1 MSTHEC
7 GSVVRQIASA
17 VILTLAIIAS
27 PAVAQKADRPAVKV
41 GDTWQFAEYYIA
53 PPQKKPN
60 LVWVITA
67 VTPAGIAGT
76 ENGAPLKLT
85 ADLNMVESPRSD
97 HSDWRL
103 LSFPLEVGKKWT
115 FSNEFVQKDVDY
127 KGRLDMSVT
136 VVGREKVRVAAGEF
150 DAFKL
155 EAKGKSGVDGGS
167 GAGSI
172 DVART
177 YWYAPAART
186 IVKQET
192 RNPTRGSETIELVSY
207 KLQP

>member
-1 MSTHEC
+1 MSTHGS
-7 GSVVRQIASA
+7 GSVVRQVSSA
-17 VILTLAIIAS
+17 VVLALAIIAS
-27 PAVAQKADRPAVKV
+27 PALAQSADRPAVKV
-41 GDTWQFAEYYIA
+41 GDEWQFAEYYIGA
-53 PPQKKPN
+53 
-60 LVWVITA
+60 A
-67 VTPAGIAGT
+67 AAET
-76 ENGAPLKLT
+76 ESRLGGHLRHACRNRGHRERGA
-85 ADLNMVESPRSD
+85 ADADPGPEHRRVAADDNSD
-97 HSDWRL
+97 RRL

-127 KGRLDMSVT
+127 KGRADISVT

-155 EAKGKSGVDGGS
+155 EAKGKSGVDGAS

-172 DVART
+172 DVVRT

>member
-1 MSTHEC
+1 MSTHGC
-7 GSVVRQIASA
+7 GFAVRRASSA
-17 VILTLAIIAS
+17 VVLALAIVAC

-41 GDTWQFAEYYIA
+41 GDEWQFAEYYVA
-53 PPQKKPN
+53 PPQKKPS

-67 VTPAGIAGT
+67 VTPTGISGT
-76 ENGAPLKLT
+76 ENGAPLRLT
-85 ADLNMVESPRSD
+85 ADLNIVESPRSG

-103 LSFPLEVGKKWT
+103 LSFPLEVGKKWA
-115 FSNEFVQKDVDY
+115 FSSEYVQKDVDY
-127 KGRLDMSVT
+127 KGRLDMNVT

-155 EAKGKSGVDGGS
+155 EAKGKSGVEGAS